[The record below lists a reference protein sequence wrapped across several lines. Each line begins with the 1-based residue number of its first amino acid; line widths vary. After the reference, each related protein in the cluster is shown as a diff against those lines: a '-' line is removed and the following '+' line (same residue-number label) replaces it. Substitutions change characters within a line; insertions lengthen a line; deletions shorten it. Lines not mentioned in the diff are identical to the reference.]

1 MRIYQIN
8 VDNFKSL
15 LNFELKLSKF
25 SCLIGLNGSGKSTVL
40 QLFDF
45 LAQQFNGDI
54 SGWLVQKHWSAIELN
69 SRLSNKSNI
78 DFTIRL
84 THEGVDIEWH
94 ASFNRKLLRCTKERI
109 TWNNNLLLN
118 VKDGRYSV
126 YGLANQ
132 HIEQNLFNSDISFSY
147 QGSILS
153 QLKEEQLPNELY
165 LVKNFFRQIYALD
178 MLSPELLRQRT
189 RESRGTFGLGGEKFS
204 AFMHD
209 RGVEKRQKLTD
220 KLKKVYPQL
229 EFIDSKSLRSGWKQM
244 NISEVF
250 GGKSISTEARHIND
264 GLLRMMAVF
273 AQLAYS
279 GGFMLLDEIENG
291 INPELIEFLLDSLVE
306 SSLQVLVTT
315 HSPVILNYLDD
326 SIAKEGV
333 IYLYKTD
340 LGSTKSVRFFD
351 IPSMMKKL
359 EIMGPGEAYEDTL
372 LNELSSE
379 ILAMNQV
386 IS

>member
-153 QLKEEQLPNELY
+153 QLKEEQLPNE
-165 LVKNFFRQIYALD
+165 D

-189 RESRGTFGLGGEKFS
+189 RESRGTLGIGGEKFS
-204 AFMHD
+204 AFLHEL
-209 RGVEKRQKLTD
+209 GVEKRQKLTD